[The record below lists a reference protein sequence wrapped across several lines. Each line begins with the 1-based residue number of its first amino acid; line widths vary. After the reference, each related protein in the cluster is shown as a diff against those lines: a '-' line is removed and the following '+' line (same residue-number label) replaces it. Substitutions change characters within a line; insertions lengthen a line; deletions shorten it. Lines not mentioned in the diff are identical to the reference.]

1 MSFLLK
7 TPLFPHLLL
16 ILRVIIISK
25 GGDYMI
31 RKSDILKA
39 SLDLSA
45 QIVTAKA
52 SADSNSVTPETL
64 PEYTEVIYKK
74 LIELMDEED

>member
-1 MSFLLK
+1 
-7 TPLFPHLLL
+7 
-16 ILRVIIISK
+16 K

>member
-1 MSFLLK
+1 M
-7 TPLFPHLLL
+7 L
-16 ILRVIIISK
+16 IASE
-25 GGDYMI
+25 
-31 RKSDILKA
+31 SKA
-39 SLDLSA
+39 SALNSSLACLCFRKLLVNSSIYVFSFKDS
-45 QIVTAKA
+45 TFPTPPSHKA

>member
-1 MSFLLK
+1 
-7 TPLFPHLLL
+7 
-16 ILRVIIISK
+16 
-25 GGDYMI
+25 MI

-45 QIVTAKA
+45 QIVTTKA